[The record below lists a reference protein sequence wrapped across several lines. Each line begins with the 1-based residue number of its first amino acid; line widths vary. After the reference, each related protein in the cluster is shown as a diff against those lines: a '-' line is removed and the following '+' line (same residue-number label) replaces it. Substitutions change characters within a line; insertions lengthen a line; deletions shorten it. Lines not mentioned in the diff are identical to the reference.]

1 VRQGVAKNRHFE
13 AYENLR
19 IDSCAFTV
27 SLLMK
32 ISARPFFKDL
42 TQNVL
47 KLALSYKD
55 LGVADTWTLK
65 PETLFPMKQVVSPIF
80 ASCGEVRI

>member
-19 IDSCAFTV
+19 MDFCAFTM

-32 ISARPFFKDL
+32 ISAQPFFFKDL

-47 KLALSYKD
+47 KLALLYSFFKSFR
-55 LGVADTWTLK
+55 K
-65 PETLFPMKQVVSPIF
+65 IF
-80 ASCGEVRI
+80 L